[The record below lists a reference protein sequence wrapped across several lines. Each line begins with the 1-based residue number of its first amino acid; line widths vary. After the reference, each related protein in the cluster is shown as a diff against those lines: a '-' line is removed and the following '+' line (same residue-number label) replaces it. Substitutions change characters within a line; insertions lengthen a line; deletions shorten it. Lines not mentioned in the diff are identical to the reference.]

1 MQEVPDL
8 SRPLILSPRRRTL
21 GPAAGLA
28 DWTPQRATHPPLW
41 PCGSRSGGPISTFPR
56 GGACIK
62 GAEAANLSDQ
72 GWAVRRVTWFEVVCQ
87 AVVVNGQ
94 PIRPDRQL
102 HGTAGDDLAIPA
114 AGDDAIVYTS
124 GALVIADTPPDCG
137 RDHAALGRHDTRNLT
152 FQPGGPDLLVGP
164 PTDPSGSRTSWPPR
178 PVSWSAV
185 GWATR
190 RSRSGST
197 QP

>member
-1 MQEVPDL
+1 M
-8 SRPLILSPRRRTL
+8 
-21 GPAAGLA
+21 
-28 DWTPQRATHPPLW
+28 
-41 PCGSRSGGPISTFPR
+41 
-56 GGACIK
+56 
-62 GAEAANLSDQ
+62 
-72 GWAVRRVTWFEVVCQ
+72 VCQ

-164 PTDPSGSRTSWPPR
+164 PDGPIRIENQLATEAGQLERRWLGNQKVEIWIEHSRDPHPAKNPQS
-178 PVSWSAV
+178 
-185 GWATR
+185 
-190 RSRSGST
+190 
-197 QP
+197 